1 MEVRNI
7 SKYYQLNEK
16 INADKLRVI
25 SKEHGNLGVLSK
37 AEALR
42 KAQEEEKDLILVS
55 EDANPPVAKILDFKK
70 FLYEQNKKAQQA
82 KAGSKKSELKEFKF
96 GPTIDDGDLKI
107 RIERSRGFI
116 KEGHRVKITVQ
127 MKGRENAYPKLAEEK
142 IETIIKGL
150 EDVAKPEG
158 SIERKGTQIS
168 VVFIKI

>member
-42 KAQEEEKDLILVS
+42 RAQEEEKDLILVS

-107 RIERSRGFI
+107 RIERFS
-116 KEGHRVKITVQ
+116 KIS
-127 MKGRENAYPKLAEEK
+127 K
-142 IETIIKGL
+142 
-150 EDVAKPEG
+150 
-158 SIERKGTQIS
+158 
-168 VVFIKI
+168 